1 MNNSLPQQDE
11 KRPDRAV
18 ATTGQAASPPK
29 LVFEPDERQA
39 ARVARVRTFT
49 VLAAAVLTLGALVLI
64 LTYRPRPPALPV
76 QIAQARTV
84 PLPES
89 TTPVPAPAVIQQP
102 PAFHETGVVGTAQL
116 AAAAIDTLVSSA
128 AGKWMRATELSRLGS
143 VTRENGEDAVTKL
156 RKAVVLADSARGD
169 IALARQQA
177 EVIFRASRGAESGT
191 AFRLSAL
198 YAAIDRYLKSMA
210 DDADDRYSFYSKS
223 EVSVKTV
230 LLGDSAESDIQ
241 QNVAMSYLRRSEDR
255 QNSIRRLAQQV
266 REALLNIDNA
276 GR

>member
-1 MNNSLPQQDE
+1 MNESEPQQDE

-18 ATTGQAASPPK
+18 GTTGQAASPPK
-29 LVFEPDERQA
+29 LVFEPDQRQA

-49 VLAAAVLTLGALVLI
+49 VLAAAVLTLGALILI
-64 LTYRPRPPALPV
+64 LTYRPRPPALPE
-76 QIAQARTV
+76 QIALARTV

-89 TTPVPAPAVIQQP
+89 AASVPAPAIIQQP
-102 PAFHETGVVGTAQL
+102 PASHVTGVVGKAQL

-128 AGKWMRATELSRLGS
+128 AGKWLRASELTPQGS
-143 VTRENGEDAVTKL
+143 VTRENGEDVVAKF

-169 IALARQQA
+169 IAMARQQA
-177 EVIFRASRGAESGT
+177 EVVFRASRDAESGT

-230 LLGDSAESDIQ
+230 LLGDSAESDVQ

-255 QNSIRRLAQQV
+255 QSDIRRLAQQV

-276 GR
+276 GK